1 MQMDIKLGGLNLEI
15 LKDALLQAKTAREH
29 ILEIMNE
36 AKNRITP
43 SGALPATEH
52 FFVDPSKIVYIIGK
66 AGSTIREIIDRFG
79 VNIDLDRGSGGVKV
93 SGQDR
98 DNVFKAREHIE
109 NIAKTSLDSIPT
121 YEIGRQYRGVI
132 KKIVDFGMF
141 VELPGR
147 YDALLHI
154 SKVSKDRIE
163 NLENFYSVGD
173 EIDVV
178 VLEQKGKKVELATI
192 NYLS

>member
-1 MQMDIKLGGLNLEI
+1 MEKARDTIK
-15 LKDALLQAKTAREH
+15 
-29 ILEIMNE
+29 
-36 AKNRITP
+36 P
-43 SGALPATEH
+43 SGALPTTEH

-66 AGSTIREIIDRFG
+66 AGSTIKEIIEKFN

-98 DNVFKAREHIE
+98 DGVIKARKYIE
-109 NIAKTSLDSIPT
+109 NIAKNSVDSIVPT
-121 YEIGRQYRGVI
+121 YGVGKKYRGVI

-141 VELPGR
+141 VELPGN

-154 SKVSKDRIE
+154 SKVSKSRID

-178 VLEQKGKKVELATI
+178 VLEQKGKKVELATTS
-192 NYLS
+192 YLRQ